1 MNITE
6 ITLYQLIYEYTYP
19 FIKKK
24 TFKLDK
30 RDKVEFKDGG
40 FISITLVDSYQ
51 NGHNGDWEDDYES
64 GYTTFE
70 QAKTALIKYSKERAK
85 KELDYIKA
93 LKEKTCGQ

>member
-1 MNITE
+1 MDIKE
-6 ITLYQLIYEYTYP
+6 ITLYQIIWDHTYP
-19 FIKKK
+19 CIHKK

-30 RDKVEFKDGG
+30 KDKVEFKDGG

-70 QAKTALIKYSKERAK
+70 QAKTNMIKYTKEKAK
-85 KELDYIKA
+85 KELEYIKS
-93 LKEKTCGQ
+93 LKEKITV